1 MRCVPEFSMEEIMK
15 KILSIALI
23 AVLVASSVF
32 AVTFSGSAA
41 LEFGYDLDSK
51 KYGFENTPK
60 TSLKFGFELGSG
72 EGGKAGEKDLRAE
85 IAGEFKVEFKEKE
98 YKTDGDTFNLVTI
111 STLEI
116 TKANILY
123 KDILTIGMLNAGS
136 SADYVSSYNTASAD
150 IKDAAGDVVVK
161 KGKTVSNLITA
172 LKGVPGFTVEAY
184 GVKGGFGL
192 KGVAD
197 DTKEYNV
204 LAHAALV
211 DKELAEGFKLSVG
224 AGALLKGKEG
234 TANTSTIQANL
245 KGAYSQDKLSA
256 SLAVDFQTVLV
267 KDQDAKVGVEAS
279 AAASYDFVSLNAY
292 FYLMDKENAILD
304 AKVAANKT
312 FDIDENVS
320 VKVTGSFEANN
331 VADKARYATD
341 YTEQNGGKQEFTPA
355 LDASCTVDKFTF
367 GAGASYGIKAKELA
381 LNASVKYAP
390 EEFTAEVKAVFKK
403 TIEVEKSNV
412 LTLEASISSDK
423 VIDGATLSLAYAGS
437 KNLLK
442 DQATAQKL
450 GKITA
455 GATVKF

>member
-1 MRCVPEFSMEEIMK
+1 M
-15 KILSIALI
+15 
-23 AVLVASSVF
+23 F
-32 AVTFSGSAA
+32 AVSFTGSAA
-41 LEFGYDLDSK
+41 LEFGYDLDK
-51 KYGFENTPK
+51 KDYGFANKASTE
-60 TSLKFGFELGSG
+60 LKFGFELGSG
-72 EGGKAGEKDLRAE
+72 EGGSAGEKDLRAE
-85 IAGEFKVEFKEKE
+85 IAGEFKVEFKEAT
-98 YKTDGDTFNLVTI
+98 YKTKSGITAQVT
-111 STLEI
+111 TLEI

-123 KDILTIGMLNAGS
+123 KDILTVGMLGAGS

-150 IKDAAGDVVVK
+150 IKDGGEVVVK

-172 LKGVPGFTVEAY
+172 LANDERDFLPGFTVEAY

-192 KGVAD
+192 SGKAD
-197 DTKEYNV
+197 DTKAYHV

-224 AGALLKGKEG
+224 AGALLEG
-234 TANTSTIQANL
+234 NKDTNSSTLQANL

-256 SLAVDFQTVLV
+256 SLAVDFQTVLE
-267 KDQDAKVGVEAS
+267 KDQDAKVGFEAS

-312 FDIDENVS
+312 FEIDENVS

-331 VADKARYATD
+331 VADKTRNAKD
-341 YTEQNGGKQEFTPA
+341 YTEQNGGAQEFTPA

-367 GAGASYGIKAKELA
+367 GAGASYGIKAKALA
-381 LNASVKYAP
+381 VNGSVKYAP

-442 DQATAQKL
+442 DQTTAQTL

>member
-1 MRCVPEFSMEEIMK
+1 MK

-32 AVTFSGSAA
+32 AATFTGSAA
-41 LEFGYDLDSK
+41 LEFVYNLDGEK
-51 KYGFENTPK
+51 DYGFDNPHSEK
-60 TSLKFGFELGSG
+60 LKFGFELGSG

-85 IAGEFKVEFKEKE
+85 IAGTFKVEFKEAE
-98 YKTDGDTFNLVTI
+98 YKKDATLSATVTK
-111 STLEI
+111 LEI

-123 KDILTIGMLNAGS
+123 KDILTVGILDAGS
-136 SADYVSSYNTASAD
+136 SADYVSSYITASAD
-150 IKDAAGDVVVK
+150 IKDLADDKKVLVN

-172 LKGVPGFTVEAY
+172 LNGVPGFTVEAY

-192 KGVAD
+192 TGKAD
-197 DTKEYNV
+197 ETKVYNV
-204 LAHAALV
+204 LAHAALA
-211 DKELAEGFKLSVG
+211 DKELAEGFTLSAGV
-224 AGALLKGKEG
+224 GALLVGKKDSS
-234 TANTSTIQANL
+234 TNTLQANL

-256 SLAVDFQTVLV
+256 SLAVDFQTVLE
-267 KDQDAKVGVEAS
+267 KDKDAKVGVEAS

-292 FYLMDKENAILD
+292 FYIMDKENAILD

-312 FDIDENVS
+312 FEIDENVS
-320 VKVTGSFEANN
+320 VTVKGSFEANN
-331 VADKARYATD
+331 VADKTRHAKD
-341 YTEQNGGKQEFTPA
+341 YTTRQINNGKQEFTPA
-355 LDASCTVDKFTF
+355 LEASCTVDKFTF
-367 GAGASYGIKAKELA
+367 GAGASYGIKAKALA
-381 LNASVKYAP
+381 INGSVKYAP
-390 EEFTAEVKAVFKK
+390 EEFTAEVKGTFKK

-442 DQATAQKL
+442 DQTGAEEEAKKQTF

-455 GATVKF
+455 SAKVEF

>member
-1 MRCVPEFSMEEIMK
+1 MK

-32 AVTFSGSAA
+32 AVSFSGDATLS
-41 LEFGYDLDSK
+41 LGYDLDTK
-51 KYGFENTPK
+51 DYGFKNGT
-60 TSLKFGFELGSG
+60 TTTLKFGFELGSG

-85 IAGEFKVEFKEKE
+85 IAGTFKVEFKEAE
-98 YKTDGDTFNLVTI
+98 YKKDGTELKATVTK
-111 STLEI
+111 LEI
-116 TKANILY
+116 SKANILY
-123 KDILTIGMLNAGS
+123 KDILTVGILDAGS
-136 SADYVSSYNTASAD
+136 SADYVSSYITASAD
-150 IKDAAGDVVVK
+150 IKDGDKTVVA

-172 LKGVPGFTVEAY
+172 LKPAVLKAIPGFTVEAY

-192 KGVAD
+192 TGKANE
-197 DTKEYNV
+197 TKAYHV
-204 LAHAALV
+204 LAHAALA
-211 DKELAEGFKLSVG
+211 DKELAEGFTLSAGV
-224 AGALLKGKEG
+224 GALLEG
-234 TANTSTIQANL
+234 DKDTNTNTLQANL

-292 FYLMDKENAILD
+292 FYIMDKENAILD

-312 FDIDENVS
+312 FEIDENVS
-320 VKVTGSFEANN
+320 VTVKGSFEANN
-331 VADKARYATD
+331 VADKTRDAKD
-341 YTEQNGGKQEFTPA
+341 YTTKQINDGKQEFTPA
-355 LDASCTVDKFTF
+355 LEASCTVDKFTF
-367 GAGASYGIKAKELA
+367 GTGASYGIKAKALA
-381 LNASVKYAP
+381 INGSVKYAP
-390 EEFTAEVKAVFKK
+390 EEFTAEVKGTFKK

-442 DQATAQKL
+442 DQTEPQKF

-455 GATVKF
+455 SAKVEF

>member
-1 MRCVPEFSMEEIMK
+1 MK

-32 AVTFSGSAA
+32 AATFTGSAA
-41 LEFGYDLDSK
+41 LEFVYNLDGEK
-51 KYGFENTPK
+51 DYGFDNPHPAK
-60 TSLKFGFELGSG
+60 LKFGFELGSG

-85 IAGEFKVEFKEKE
+85 IAGTFKVEFKEAE
-98 YKTDGDTFNLVTI
+98 YTTDGAGGLSATVTK
-111 STLEI
+111 LEI
-116 TKANILY
+116 SKANILY
-123 KDILTIGMLNAGS
+123 KDILTVGILDAGS
-136 SADYVSSYNTASAD
+136 SADYVSSYITASAD
-150 IKDAAGDVVVK
+150 IKDGDKTVVA

-192 KGVAD
+192 TGKAKE
-197 DTKEYNV
+197 TKAYSV
-204 LAHAALV
+204 LAHAALA
-211 DKELAEGFKLSVG
+211 DKELAEGFTLSAGV
-224 AGALLKGKEG
+224 GALLVGDKD
-234 TANTSTIQANL
+234 TNTNTNTLQANL

-292 FYLMDKENAILD
+292 FYIMDKENAILD

-312 FDIDENVS
+312 FEIDENVS
-320 VKVTGSFEANN
+320 VTVKGSFEANN
-331 VADKARYATD
+331 VADKTRDAKD
-341 YTEQNGGKQEFTPA
+341 YTTKQINDGKQEFTPA
-355 LDASCTVDKFTF
+355 LEASCTVDKFTF
-367 GAGASYGIKAKELA
+367 GAGASYGIKAKALA
-381 LNASVKYAP
+381 INGSVKYAP
-390 EEFTAEVKAVFKK
+390 EEFTAEVKGTFKK

-442 DQATAQKL
+442 DQTKTQEF

-455 GATVKF
+455 SAKVEF

>member
-1 MRCVPEFSMEEIMK
+1 MK

-32 AVTFSGSAA
+32 AASFTGSAA

-51 KYGFENTPK
+51 DYGFANTAK
-60 TSLKFGFELGSG
+60 TELKFGFELGSG
-72 EGGKAGEKDLRAE
+72 EGGSAGEKDLRAE
-85 IAGEFKVEFKEKE
+85 IAGEFKVEFKEAT
-98 YKTDGDTFNLVTI
+98 YKKAEESVSAKV
-111 STLEI
+111 STLKI

-123 KDILTIGMLNAGS
+123 KDILTVGMLDAGS

-150 IKDAAGDVVVK
+150 IKKDDGRTVLVY

-192 KGVAD
+192 SGKAD
-197 DTKEYNV
+197 DTKAYNV
-204 LAHAALV
+204 LAHAAV
-211 DKELAEGFKLSVG
+211 ADKELAEGFKLSAGV
-224 AGALLKGKEG
+224 GALLKGDKD
-234 TANTSTIQANL
+234 TNSSTLQANL

-312 FDIDENVS
+312 FEIDENVS

-341 YTEQNGGKQEFTPA
+341 YTQQNKGKQEFTPA
-355 LDASCTVDKFTF
+355 VEASCTVDKFTF
-367 GAGASYGIKAKELA
+367 GAGASYGIKAKALA

-390 EEFTAEVKAVFKK
+390 EEFTAEAKVGFSK

-423 VIDGATLSLAYAGS
+423 VIDGATLSLAYADS
-437 KNLLK
+437 ENLLK
-442 DQATAQKL
+442 DQSNAKAQKL